1 MQLYIKEQSQHKTYV
16 NTTFGFKYTRC
27 KILKNTTIKQQI
39 KMTLMSLMMMM
50 MFLIFG
56 TPCRQLE
63 IIILDIWNKKT
74 GKDEYFVP

>member
-1 MQLYIKEQSQHKTYV
+1 
-16 NTTFGFKYTRC
+16 
-27 KILKNTTIKQQI
+27 
-39 KMTLMSLMMMM
+39 MTLMSLMMMM